1 MSSSRVRRSSSRPL
15 GIEAAGPPAR
25 AAFQHLAFGSALALA
40 LIALPVA
47 ALAGDKP
54 MDSPE
59 TGTESVTPTYA
70 NSGPS
75 AAGYKPRI
83 LGLSRYRKAA
93 RASKAGSLGVAQ
105 VECPQC
111 DPLAPYVPESFH
123 HSNKI
128 NNFWMP
134 LQPGKQLVLQ
144 GVANRGGGLLE
155 HHVIFTVTDLI
166 KVINGIPCVVVWDQD
181 INQGVLSESE
191 LAFFA
196 QSDDGAVYN
205 SGEYP
210 EVYELGQFVD
220 AENTWIHGIEWARAG
235 VHVEAN
241 PVVGK
246 GYEEA
251 NAPEND
257 FWDCGRVV
265 EIQSRS
271 DRAKPKVCVPAGCF
285 QDIMT
290 VREWAPLD
298 GCDVIQV
305 KTYAKGIGII
315 QVGAI
320 DDPEGETLVL
330 TQINQLNN
338 AQMDAARASALA
350 LDAHGPQVN
359 EIYYRTQPAFRDRSN
374 DPSQP
379 IPTVYQ
385 TGDESA
391 GVSARAFLA
400 IGRNPVKGST
410 SISYGLAEEGAV
422 DLAIYDVVGRRI
434 RSLVGQSEAAGSHTV
449 QWDGRDD
456 SGSSVARGVY
466 FARLR
471 AGTQTFKKTLVIAP

>member
-1 MSSSRVRRSSSRPL
+1 MRSLRVRRSSSRPL
-15 GIEAAGPPAR
+15 GKEAAGQPAR
-25 AAFQHLAFGSALALA
+25 PACQLLAFGSALALT

-54 MDSPE
+54 VESPE
-59 TGTESVTPTYA
+59 TGTESAAPVYTNT
-70 NSGPS
+70 GPS
-75 AAGYKPRI
+75 AAGYRPRI
-83 LGLSRYRKAA
+83 LGLSRYRRAA
-93 RASKAGSLGVAQ
+93 SASKASLGVAQ

-111 DPLAPYVPESFH
+111 DPLAPYDPIHFNH
-123 HSNKI
+123 PNKI
-128 NNFWMP
+128 NNTWFP

-181 INQGVLSESE
+181 INKGVLSESE

-196 QSDDGAVYN
+196 QNDDGAIYN

-210 EVYELGQFVD
+210 EVYEQGQFVD
-220 AENTWIHGIEWARAG
+220 AENTWIHGIERARAG

-257 FWDCGRVV
+257 FWDCGNVFS
-265 EIQSRS
+265 IQDRS
-271 DRAKPKVCVPAGCF
+271 DRARPKVCVPGGCF
-285 QDIMT
+285 QDVMT

-320 DDPEGETLVL
+320 NDPEGETLVL
-330 TQINQLNN
+330 MQVNQLND
-338 AQMDAARASALA
+338 AELDAARASALA
-350 LDAHGPQVN
+350 LDSHGPQVN

-379 IPTVYQ
+379 IPTMYQ
-385 TGDESA
+385 TVDGSA
-391 GVSARAFLA
+391 GASFRTFLA

-410 SISYGLAEEGAV
+410 PISYGLAGEGAV
-422 DLAIYDVVGRRI
+422 DLAIYDVVGRKI
-434 RSLVGQSEAAGSHTV
+434 RSLVGQTEAAGSHTV

-456 SGSSVARGVY
+456 SGDSVARGVY

-471 AGTQTFKKTLVIAP
+471 SGALSLQKTLVIAP